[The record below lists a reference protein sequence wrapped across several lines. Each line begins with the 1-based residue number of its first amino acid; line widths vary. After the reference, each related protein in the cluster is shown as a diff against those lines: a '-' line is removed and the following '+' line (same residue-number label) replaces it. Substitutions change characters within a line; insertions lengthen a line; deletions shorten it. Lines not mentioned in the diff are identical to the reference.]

1 MELVTEGFPVLV
13 FSPRDQAL
21 ATTQETA
28 RRLGQA
34 GARVMAPD
42 YAATRHPLLD
52 PISLIQTFYGSA
64 ERISRRR
71 GRNPD
76 RPRLL
81 KKVTETR

>member
-1 MELVTEGFPVLV
+1 
-13 FSPRDQAL
+13 L

-28 RRLGQA
+28 RRLRQA
-34 GARVMAPD
+34 GAHVMTPE

-64 ERISRRR
+64 ERIARRR

-76 RPRLL
+76 KPRLL